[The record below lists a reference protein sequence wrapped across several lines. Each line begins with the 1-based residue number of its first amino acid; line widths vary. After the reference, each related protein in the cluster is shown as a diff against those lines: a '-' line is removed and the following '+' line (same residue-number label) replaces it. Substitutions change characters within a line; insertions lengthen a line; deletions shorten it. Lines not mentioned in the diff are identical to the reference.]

1 MQAEEVGQR
10 GLSWPCS
17 PFEIL
22 NDLPAFPWQVDA
34 LECKASG
41 LGEAEE
47 EEEVYPGFYGEGV
60 AGAEAPYEVEEVA
73 AAGPGGEGEEVADD
87 PGGEGEEGG
96 AVDGEV
102 AVVVFRYLAV
112 LPNIVAG
119 EGEVTNE
126 CHVHSFYNCVT
137 AETL

>member
-1 MQAEEVGQR
+1 M
-10 GLSWPCS
+10 SWPCS
-17 PFEIL
+17 LFEISDEL
-22 NDLPAFPWQVDA
+22 LASPLQVDA
-34 LECKASG
+34 LEGKASG
-41 LGEAEE
+41 LGEGE
-47 EEEVYPGFYGEGV
+47 EEEVYPTDFYGEGE
-60 AGAEAPYEVEEVA
+60 AGAEAPYEVEGVAA
-73 AAGPGGEGEEVADD
+73 AAGPGGEAGEVADDD

-96 AVDGEV
+96 AVGGEE

-112 LPNIVAG
+112 LSNIVAG

>member
-1 MQAEEVGQR
+1 MREPRLA
-10 GLSWPCS
+10 L
-17 PFEIL
+17 
-22 NDLPAFPWQVDA
+22 AWQFDA
-34 LECKASG
+34 LEGKVSG
-41 LGEAEE
+41 LDEAEE
-47 EEEVYPGFYGEGV
+47 EEVCQNAGFYVEGV
-60 AGAEAPYEVEEVA
+60 VEAGAPYEVEEVEAEAPYEVEEVA

>member
-1 MQAEEVGQR
+1 MGQR

-60 AGAEAPYEVEEVA
+60 AGAEAPYEVEGGA

-96 AVDGEV
+96 AVGVEEGV
-102 AVVVFRYLAV
+102 ALPPRYLAV
-112 LPNIVAG
+112 FPNIVAG
-119 EGEVTNE
+119 EGKVTNE